1 MRNIKVRVHKSS
13 ANLKKE
19 DQLAWKIAEIASDK
33 APLNE
38 EAVDMVI
45 NRIIDNA
52 SVAIASFQR
61 RPVISAR
68 EMALTHP
75 RENGATVFG
84 IDSNKKFHCEWA
96 AWANGTAVR
105 ELDFHDTFLAAD
117 YSHPG
122 DNISPI
128 LAVAQ
133 QKNLNGIDLI
143 KGIITGYEVQV
154 DLVKG
159 ICLHEHKIDHIAH
172 LGPSVAA
179 GIGSL
184 LNLDT
189 ETIYQSIQQALHTTV
204 STRQSRK
211 GEISSW
217 KAFAPA
223 HAGKLA
229 IEAVDRAMRGEGAPS
244 PIYEGEDSVIAY
256 VLSGPKAK
264 YTVPLPKVNEEKK
277 AILETYT
284 KEHSAEYQS
293 QALIDL
299 ARRLNKKIKNISNIK
314 KIEIHTSHH
323 THNVIGTGANDPQ
336 KMDPNASR
344 ETLDHSI
351 MYIFA
356 VALEDGKW
364 HHIDSYT
371 PERSNKKSTLD
382 LWRKIKTFEDKK
394 WTKKYH
400 DPNPNKK
407 CFGGRVIIK
416 MKDGSKIAEE
426 ISVADAHPNG
436 KNPFKR
442 KDYINKFKTLTKYI
456 INEEESNRFLNDV
469 QNLRNMAKSEL
480 HKLNIK
486 VKLDQKNSIF
496 KKAIF

>member
-1 MRNIKVRVHKSS
+1 MRNIKVKAYKSS

-371 PERSNKKSTLD
+371 PERSNKKSTVD

-456 INEEESNRFLNDV
+456 IDEEESNRFLNDV

>member
-13 ANLKKE
+13 AKLKKE

-38 EAVDMVI
+38 DAIEMVI

-52 SVAIASFQR
+52 SVAIASLNR

-68 EMALTHP
+68 EMALAHP
-75 RENGATVFG
+75 REKGATVFG
-84 IDSNKKFHCEWA
+84 INSNQTFHA
-96 AWANGTAVR
+96 QMAGFANGTAVR

-122 DNISPI
+122 DNIPPI

-133 QKNLNGIDLI
+133 QKNLNGMDLI
-143 KGIITGYEVQV
+143 RGIITGYEVQV
-154 DLVKG
+154 NLVKG

-189 ETIYQSIQQALHTTV
+189 ETIYQSIQQSLHTTI

-284 KEHSAEYQS
+284 K
-293 QALIDL
+293 
-299 ARRLNKKIKNISNIK
+299 
-314 KIEIHTSHH
+314 
-323 THNVIGTGANDPQ
+323 
-336 KMDPNASR
+336 
-344 ETLDHSI
+344 
-351 MYIFA
+351 
-356 VALEDGKW
+356 
-364 HHIDSYT
+364 
-371 PERSNKKSTLD
+371 
-382 LWRKIKTFEDKK
+382 
-394 WTKKYH
+394 
-400 DPNPNKK
+400 
-407 CFGGRVIIK
+407 
-416 MKDGSKIAEE
+416 
-426 ISVADAHPNG
+426 
-436 KNPFKR
+436 
-442 KDYINKFKTLTKYI
+442 
-456 INEEESNRFLNDV
+456 
-469 QNLRNMAKSEL
+469 
-480 HKLNIK
+480 
-486 VKLDQKNSIF
+486 
-496 KKAIF
+496 